1 MCHLLLVI
9 LTLMVAVKTVSF
21 VSRKKK
27 CCVFK
32 CIAQQPFSHIS
43 DARFATIF
51 NNACI
56 FIGNAEL

>member
-1 MCHLLLVI
+1 M
-9 LTLMVAVKTVSF
+9 MVAVRTASF
-21 VSRKKK
+21 VPRKKK

-43 DARFATIF
+43 DAWFATVL

-56 FIGNAEL
+56 YIGNAEL